1 MAALQKIRSKG
12 VLLIIIIGLGLFA
25 FIAEEFFRSIETTA
39 NQSKQVAGRIYGEKI
54 SSQDFQKELENYEE
68 AVKFMQGKSS
78 LSEQE
83 STQAKDFVWQSIVN
97 YQLVK
102 HECDKVGLTV
112 TDGEMQA
119 VLAEGT
125 NPMLAQT
132 PFRNQKTGRFD
143 ANMLKEFLTEYE
155 KMQSSNQQVP
165 QEYQEYYGRLYS
177 FWQFIEKSLRQN
189 LLEQKYQ
196 VLLYKSI
203 LSNPIEAK
211 MNYEGQVEKN
221 NLLLAS
227 LPFTTVSDNEVKI
240 TDADLQKKY
249 EETKEEYRQYI
260 ESRDIKYVSVAV
272 KASAKDKAELD
283 KQMKDYASKLATA
296 EDPAQP
302 VRTSNSLLPY
312 SNILVTKN
320 ALPQDIQSQL
330 DSIGVGTTK
339 GPFYSAYDN
348 TENIIRLIAKEQAP
362 DSVKFRQ
369 IQVGGATAEEAHKR
383 ADSIYTALKGGAK
396 FEELA
401 KKYKQEGKEQWLVS
415 NQYEMSTVDE
425 DNAKFINTLN
435 RAAAGSIENL
445 SFAQG
450 NVIVQV
456 LERKAM
462 TTKYNVAVIKRTV
475 DFSKETY
482 NKAYNQF
489 SHFVA
494 TSPTL
499 KDIEAHAAKYGYV
512 VETRNDLYNSEHY
525 VANVTN
531 TREAMKWIF
540 EANDGDISPLYECGE
555 NDHLI
560 IVALIKT
567 HKEGYRPLE
576 DVKDEVRAAVMRDKK
591 AELLAEKLKN
601 VKNIAQA
608 KAIPGVVVDS
618 LNDVTFNGLS
628 FVKAT
633 GAAEANING
642 SVWKHKAGDFV
653 GPVKGMSGVYVY
665 QILSQKKDN
674 IPFNVKEQMQMAAQ
688 QHMRNASNFGSDL
701 YMDGKV
707 TDKRYLFF

>member
-12 VLLIIIIGLGLFA
+12 VLLIIIIGVGLFA

-39 NQSKQVAGRIYGEKI
+39 NQSKQVVGRIYGEKI

-119 VLAEGT
+119 VLAEGS
-125 NPMLAQT
+125 NPMLLQT

-155 KMQSSNQQVP
+155 KMQNSTQQIP
-165 QEYQEYYGRLYS
+165 QEYQEYYGRLYN

-211 MNYEGQVEKN
+211 MNYEGQVEKS
-221 NLLLAS
+221 NLMLAS
-227 LPFTTVSDNEVKI
+227 LPFTTVPDNQITI

-249 EETKEEYRQYI
+249 EETKEDYRQYI

-272 KASAKDKAELD
+272 KASPKDKAELD
-283 KQMKDYASKLATA
+283 KEMKDYASKLATA

-312 SNILVTKN
+312 SNILITKN

-330 DSIGVGTTK
+330 DSISVGTTK
-339 GPFYSAYDN
+339 GPFYSAADN

-369 IQVGGATAEEAHKR
+369 IQVGGATADEAHKR

-396 FEELA
+396 FEEIA
-401 KKYKQEGKEQWLVS
+401 KKYNQEGKEQWLVS
-415 NQYEMSTVDE
+415 NQYETSTVDE

-435 RAAAGSIENL
+435 RAATGSLENL

-450 NVIVQV
+450 NIILEV
-456 LERKAM
+456 LDRKAM

-482 NKAYNQF
+482 NKAYNKF

-499 KDIEAHAAKYGYV
+499 KDIEANAPKYGYT

-525 VANVTN
+525 VADVTN
-531 TREAMKWIF
+531 TREAMKWIYDAK
-540 EANDGDISPLYECGE
+540 EGDVSQLFECGE
-555 NDHLI
+555 NDHLM
-560 IVALIKT
+560 IVALIKV

-591 AELLAEKLKN
+591 ADLLAAKLKN
-601 VKNIAQA
+601 VKSIAQA
-608 KAIPGVVVDS
+608 RTIPGVVVDS
-618 LNDVTFNGLS
+618 LNDVSFNGLS

-642 SVWKHKAGDFV
+642 SVWKHKVGDFV
-653 GPVKGMSGVYVY
+653 GPVKGMNGVYVY

-674 IPFNVKEQMQMAAQ
+674 IPYNAKEQMQMAAQ

-707 TDKRYLFF
+707 VDKRYLFF